1 MKENGFLFL
10 ESNIKKE
17 NDEESLYDSYTYSCC
32 FEKEEITQGIKNKK
46 ALAEHLM
53 FGKGFFL

>member
-1 MKENGFLFL
+1 MAET
-10 ESNIKKE
+10 
-17 NDEESLYDSYTYSCC
+17 LYSCTYSCC

-53 FGKGFFL
+53 FGKGFFYKNVPGPRMSYI